1 MMVSEDKDSVSG
13 SQQRPLPRPG
23 AHYLA
28 KYVLRGSAVL
38 QAVQGHLRSPTSD
51 DIVFGKETSLE
62 LVVFNDGVVQSICEQ
77 PVFGI
82 IKDLAVVGWTGKS
95 RQSWPQMIGKDL
107 LVVLSDSGK
116 LSFLA
121 FSFEMHRFLAVDHI
135 QLSKPGNSIHHIG
148 RMLAVDPDGY
158 FIAASAF
165 EDQFVLFSFSTYAG
179 DSIIDEKM
187 FYPPENKGEASSVK
201 DTVRTNIR
209 GTIWSMCFVSHGTDH
224 SSKGYYPT
232 LATIMHRKGR
242 LRNELLLFGCTLRTR
257 VVQFIS
263 SYPEAES
270 GPLALSICAVPHLSG
285 FAIVFRIGDALLMD
299 FTDPYCIRCVQR
311 INIGLPS
318 GIDDPDSFQESSRG
332 MDIDDEGMSNVA
344 VCALLELSDSAAAMA
359 KDNDPM
365 SIDNGIETAST
376 SKHVCAFSWEPSE
389 SEGANLILCL
399 DTGEI
404 YILEIHFT
412 TEEIRVLL
420 SDCLYKCAPCKDLI
434 WLKGGFIVGLVEMG
448 DGLVLK
454 LDDDAG
460 VIFKSHIQNIAPILD
475 FSVIDDHDEKQDLIF
490 SCSGM
495 SPVGSLR
502 ILRSGLSVEKL
513 VKTAPIY
520 QGITGTWT
528 LMIKK
533 SDLYHSFLVLS
544 FIEET
549 RVLSVGLNFFDS
561 TDATGFHPDVCTLAC
576 GLISDGLLVQIH
588 RAGVKLCSPT
598 KAAHVKGFPLSLP
611 FCTSWC
617 PGNSISSGAVGHNAV
632 IVATSNPC
640 FLIVLGVRSSTT
652 NPHELYEIQRLRL
665 QHEVSCMF
673 IPEEEINFK
682 ELLLDGDI
690 VEKDNQET
698 SCNGDALNLTFVIG
712 THVPSVEVLS
722 FTHNR
727 GFRFLATGEITIDNA
742 LGTPLS
748 SCIPEDVRLVLVDRF
763 YVLAGLR
770 NGMLFRYEFPQSS
783 RQSSSLDYCAKNSGN
798 CSSVLLQLIAI
809 RRIGKTP
816 VVLVPLRDSLDADVV
831 VLSERPWFLHVS
843 RHSIACTSISFQ
855 PATHATCVSSFD
867 CPNGILF
874 VADNRLHLVELD
886 HCKRLNARKFSIE
899 GTPRKILYHKDSK
912 TLLILRTGLRD
923 ASFSSDICRLDP
935 VSGVLLSKFTC
946 EPGETAK
953 CMQIMRIG
961 YQHLLVVGTSQCPG
975 RTIMP
980 SGEAES
986 AKGRLIVLSLD
997 NVQNSPE
1004 SNSLISNF
1012 SSPSRISSSLPEEAV
1027 GHATERLSCASVG
1040 SSPED
1045 ASNDSIKIEEMEA
1058 AHLRVI
1064 YQNQLPGAVLAIC
1077 SFLDRYLLASAGN
1090 ILNVFC
1096 FVTDNPLRLRK
1107 HSMTKTRFTIT
1118 CLTTYYTR
1126 IVVGDCRDGVLFYSY
1141 TDDLRKLEQLFSD
1154 PAQRLVADCTLL
1166 NMDIAVVSDRRGSIS
1181 VLSNVDDLEG
1191 SESPEKNLFVNCSF
1205 YMGET
1210 VMSIQKG
1217 LSSYRLSMDGILD
1230 ESDHSDIVYKSL
1242 YNSIVASTLLGSVL
1256 IIVPVTREEHYLL
1269 ETVQTKLAVHP
1280 LTAPVIGNDHKEF
1293 RGRGTQAG
1301 VPTILD
1307 GDMLIQFLELTR
1319 EQQEAV
1325 LSIHC
1330 SEKNSPT
1337 FDSSHPISVNQVIQT
1352 LERIHHALS

>member
-1 MMVSEDKDSVSG
+1 MVSEEKDSCSG
-13 SQQRPLPRPG
+13 SHQRPLPRPG

-62 LVVFNDGVVQSICEQ
+62 LVVISDDGVVRSICEQ

-82 IKDLAVVGWTGKS
+82 IKDLAIVGWTGKS

-135 QLSKPGNSIHHIG
+135 QLSKPGNSIHQIG

-158 FIAASAF
+158 FIAASGF
-165 EDQFVLFSFSTYAG
+165 EDQFALFSISTYAG

-187 FYPPENKGEASSVK
+187 FYPPENKGEVSIVK
-201 DTVRTNIR
+201 DTVRGNIR

-224 SSKGYYPT
+224 SSKGYYPI

-270 GPLALSICAVPHLSG
+270 GPLTLSISSVPHLSG
-285 FAIVFRIGDALLMD
+285 FAVVFRIGDALLMD
-299 FTDPYCIRCVQR
+299 FTDPYCVRCVQR

-318 GIDDPDSFQESSRG
+318 GIDEPDSFQESSRG

-376 SKHVCAFSWEPSE
+376 LKHVCACSWEPSE

-404 YILEIHFT
+404 YVLEIHLT
-412 TEEIRVLL
+412 IDETRVFL
-420 SDCLYKCAPCKDLI
+420 SDCLYNCVPCKDLI

-454 LDDDAG
+454 LDHDAG
-460 VIFKSHIQNIAPILD
+460 VIFQSSIQNIAPILD
-475 FSVIDDHDEKQDLIF
+475 FSVVDDHDEKQDLIF

-495 SPVGSLR
+495 SPVASLR

-533 SDLYHSFLVLS
+533 SDIYHSFLVLS
-544 FIEET
+544 FVEET
-549 RVLSVGLNFFDS
+549 RVLSVGLSFFDA

-588 RAGVKLCSPT
+588 RAGVKLCLPT
-598 KAAHVKGFPLSLP
+598 TAAHVKGFPLSLP

-617 PGNSISSGAVGHNAV
+617 PDNSISSGAVGHNAI

-640 FLIVLGVRSSTT
+640 FLFVLGVRSSTT
-652 NPHELYEIQRLRL
+652 YQHELYEIQRLRL
-665 QHEVSCMF
+665 QHEVSCIF
-673 IPEEEINFK
+673 IPEQEINFK

-690 VEKDNQET
+690 VKKDNQET
-698 SCNGDALNLTFVIG
+698 PGDALHLTFVIG
-712 THVPSVEVLS
+712 THVPSVEVFS
-722 FTHNR
+722 FTHNQ
-727 GFRFLATGEITIDNA
+727 GFRFLATGEITIENA

-770 NGMLFRYEFPQSS
+770 NGMLLRYELPQSS
-783 RQSSSLDYCAKNSGN
+783 SKSSFNYCLKKPGN
-798 CSSVLLQLIAI
+798 FRSVLLQLTAI

-831 VLSERPWFLHVS
+831 VLSERPWLLHVA
-843 RHSIACTSISFQ
+843 RHCIAYTSISFQ

-886 HCKRLNARKFSIE
+886 HSKRLNARKFSIE
-899 GTPRKILYHKDSK
+899 GTPRKVLYHKESK

-935 VSGVLLSKFTC
+935 VSGILLSKFAC
-946 EPGETAK
+946 EPGEIAK

-997 NVQNSPE
+997 NVQNAPE
-1004 SNSLISNF
+1004 SSSLISNF
-1012 SSPSRISSSLPEEAV
+1012 SSPSRISSPLHEAV

-1045 ASNDSIKIEEMEA
+1045 VCNDGIIIEEMEA
-1058 AHLRVI
+1058 EHLRVI
-1064 YQNQLPGAVLAIC
+1064 YQNQLSGAVLAIC
-1077 SFLDRYLLASAGN
+1077 PFLDRYLLASAGN

-1126 IVVGDCRDGVLFYSY
+1126 IVVGDCRDGILFYSY
-1141 TDDLRKLEQLFSD
+1141 TDELRKLEQLFSD

-1181 VLSNVDDLEG
+1181 VLSNVDDLKG

-1256 IIVPVTREEHYLL
+1256 ILVPVTREEHYLF
-1269 ETVQTKLAVHP
+1269 EAVQAKLAVHP
-1280 LTAPVIGNDHKEF
+1280 LTAPVTGNDHKEF
-1293 RGRGTQAG
+1293 RGRGSQVG

-1325 LSIHC
+1325 LSLPC
-1330 SEKNSPT
+1330 SENNSPT
-1337 FDSSHPISVNQVIQT
+1337 FDSSHPISVNQVIQA